1 VRHAY
6 PGSYPGKF
14 SLNGCLEGCG
24 DLLLRQGKGVMVVA
38 PGWVTAG
45 KVVALVVI
53 EVLGY

>member
-1 VRHAY
+1 VD
-6 PGSYPGKF
+6 
-14 SLNGCLEGCG
+14 GCLDCRD
-24 DLLLRQGKGVMVVA
+24 DLLFRQDKGAMVVA